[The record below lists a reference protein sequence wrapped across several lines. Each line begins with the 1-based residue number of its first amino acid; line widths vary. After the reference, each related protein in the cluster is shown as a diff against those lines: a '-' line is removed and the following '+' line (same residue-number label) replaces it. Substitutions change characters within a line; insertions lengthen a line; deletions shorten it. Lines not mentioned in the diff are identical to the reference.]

1 MCIQDNSFGN
11 VIGSISSVFTG
22 FINLYEDKAVAEYK
36 NNQIK
41 EQAEQAREKAGQ
53 ERQEGIEEARNRR
66 LQAILNMGDK
76 KVLTAGGNIALSSQT
91 TINQLDNIKLNG
103 ELDALTTLKS
113 AENRAQSYEQQA
125 HTLYS
130 NYALG
135 KFNAKRNFRN
145 GMIKQ
150 VENTAKTA
158 VQIAALV

>member
-22 FINLYEDKAVAEYK
+22 FMNLYEDKAVDEYRNK
-36 NNQIK
+36 QIK
-41 EQAEQAREKAGQ
+41 EQAEQAKEKAGQ
-53 ERQEGIEEARNRR
+53 ERQEGIEEARNKR
-66 LQAILNMGDK
+66 LQAILNMGDE
-76 KVLTAGGNIALSSQT
+76 KVLTDGGNIALSSQT

-103 ELDALTTLKS
+103 ELEALTTLKN
-113 AENRAQSYEQQA
+113 ADNRAQSYEQQA

-135 KFNAKRNFRN
+135 KFNAKRKFRN

-150 VENTAKTA
+150 IENTAKTA
-158 VQIAALV
+158 VQIAALI